1 MTIFHEKNY
10 QLFFFLFHYYW
21 LNKFL
26 RNVKIYS
33 GAPPTAA
40 WMGFSIVKLCI
51 AKSYKWFLDFA
62 KYNNFTSKS
71 SQTKLRFLFY
81 PRMNHLLK
89 AFFMTEF
96 QSSSSTCILFF
107 SMHRLDYRAGNI
119 SYFTNVSLIFHKYY
133 SYASTD
139 HKSKANIK
147 AKIKSI
153 LHWCQGFGPI
163 RGPGVLWAMKV

>member
-33 GAPPTAA
+33 GAPPTAT

-89 AFFMTEF
+89 AFFMTEKRNLNNDYGKGYQTQ
-96 QSSSSTCILFF
+96 QSGNVMQKQQIYGMRMMKKLLGKNTWRICRLTATRKSSTGMG
-107 SMHRLDYRAGNI
+107 SAE
-119 SYFTNVSLIFHKYY
+119 VSNFQC
-133 SYASTD
+133 A
-139 HKSKANIK
+139 
-147 AKIKSI
+147 
-153 LHWCQGFGPI
+153 
-163 RGPGVLWAMKV
+163 

>member
-1 MTIFHEKNY
+1 MTIFHEENY

-107 SMHRLDYRAGNI
+107 QCTALITAPVIFHISRMFHWFFTNIIHMHRQI
-119 SYFTNVSLIFHKYY
+119 I
-133 SYASTD
+133 
-139 HKSKANIK
+139 
-147 AKIKSI
+147 
-153 LHWCQGFGPI
+153 
-163 RGPGVLWAMKV
+163 